1 MARYTG
7 PRAKISRRFGV
18 SLFGPSKAFERRNFP
33 PGQHGVRAGRKK
45 KSEYSVALGEKQKLR
60 FQYGVLEKQFRGYYE
75 EAARRRGVTGVILL
89 QLLETRLDNVC
100 YRAGFGNSRQAARQI
115 VNHGHILVNGR
126 CVDIPSYQVK
136 PGDVIKVGAKPSSQQ
151 LVLRMTDLTQAMP
164 VVDWLSVD
172 KDKLEATV
180 SRVPERCRHRPARQR
195 AAHRRALLPLTISPS
210 FGFHCK
216 KTPGRQSGRFCYS
229 VRCLDKGSVIK

>member
-18 SLFGPSKAFERRNFP
+18 SLFGPSKALERRNFP

-45 KSEYSVALGEKQKLR
+45 KSEYAVALGEKQKLR
-60 FQYGVLEKQFRGYYE
+60 FQYGILEKQFRGYYE
-75 EAARRRGVTGVILL
+75 EAARRRGVTGEILL

-100 YRAGFGNSRQAARQI
+100 YRAGFGNTRQSARQI

-151 LVLRMTDLTQAMP
+151 LVIRMTDLTQSMP
-164 VVDWLSVD
+164 SVDWLNVD

-180 SRVPERCRHRPARQR
+180 SRVPERSDID
-195 AAHRRALLPLTISPS
+195 PLVNEQLIVEL
-210 FGFHCK
+210 
-216 KTPGRQSGRFCYS
+216 YS
-229 VRCLDKGSVIK
+229 R